1 MEARRRYWS
10 GSSPG
15 IRERLPLRSTRARGA
30 GSTAAAKPGSALLLS
45 RGFRARFELEL
56 RLAVDVDRRAGR
68 IRVGLDQLERKDLAV
83 YARQTADSLVVGV
96 GTCQG
101 PLVQAV
107 PASAQPSCRLTSGQ
121 AAITIIITGKSL

>member
-1 MEARRRYWS
+1 M
-10 GSSPG
+10 
-15 IRERLPLRSTRARGA
+15 
-30 GSTAAAKPGSALLLS
+30 
-45 RGFRARFELEL
+45 
-56 RLAVDVDRRAGR
+56 DRRAGR

-96 GTCQG
+96 GTRQG

-107 PASAQPSCRLTSGQ
+107 PAVAQPSCRPTSSQ